1 MQSLCAASVL
11 QTTVRALKVVE
22 RRLFFYSPPAEPDEL
37 GCSLKLR
44 GLEMIV
50 NCGGYEA
57 AEVKSSFPSFGW
69 KAISS
74 SPSQTD
80 SGGSL
85 FIARRFWTSRRL
97 FV

>member
-50 NCGGYEA
+50 NCGGNEA

-69 KAISS
+69 KSNIL
-74 SPSQTD
+74 
-80 SGGSL
+80 L
-85 FIARRFWTSRRL
+85 FL
-97 FV
+97 PN